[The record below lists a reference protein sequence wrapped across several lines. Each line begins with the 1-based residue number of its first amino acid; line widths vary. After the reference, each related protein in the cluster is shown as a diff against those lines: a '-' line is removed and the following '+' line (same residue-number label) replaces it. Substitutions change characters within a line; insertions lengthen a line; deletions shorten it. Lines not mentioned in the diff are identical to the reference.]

1 MTRRILITLISIA
14 AMCGSAAAGEMPHV
28 RDNGDVR
35 IATLLQEGIRR
46 SATLRRIV
54 AQVDASDG
62 IVYIEEGRCR
72 YSARACLSHS
82 IVIAGPSRILRIH
95 IDTARGRDEVLAVF
109 GHELRHA
116 LEVLDQPQL
125 RSMQAVMYFYE
136 MEGRR
141 SEGRYETTAALD
153 TERAVLRDLHGRSSV
168 LKVD

>member
-1 MTRRILITLISIA
+1 
-14 AMCGSAAAGEMPHV
+14 
-28 RDNGDVR
+28 
-35 IATLLQEGIRR
+35 LLQEGIRR
-46 SATLRRIV
+46 SATLRGIV
-54 AQVDASDG
+54 ALVDASDG

-116 LEVLDQPQL
+116 LEVLNQPQL

-136 MEGRR
+136 TEGTR
-141 SEGRYETTAALD
+141 SEGRYETTAAVD
-153 TERAVLRDLHGRSSV
+153 TELAVLRELHSASSV
-168 LKVD
+168 VVVD

>member
-1 MTRRILITLISIA
+1 MTRRILVILISIA

-28 RDNGDVR
+28 RDNGDAR
-35 IATLLQEGIRR
+35 IAILLQEGIRR
-46 SATLRRIV
+46 SATLRAII

-82 IVIAGPSRILRIH
+82 IVLAGPHRILRIH
-95 IDTARGRDEVLAVF
+95 IDTARDRDDVIAVF

-116 LEVLDQPQL
+116 LEVLSQPQL

-136 MEGRR
+136 TEGTR
-141 SEGRYETTAALD
+141 SDGRYETTAALT
-153 TERAVLRDLHGRSSV
+153 TESAVLRELSH
-168 LKVD
+168 